1 MGMLSLKRLMG
12 RQRQR
17 EWRRRR
23 QKAQKPRADGSIASE
38 RKGNNYQCGKRLR
51 YSWPNFPEDIWS
63 HIHSLMPLRDAS
75 RAACVSRA
83 FLRSWRCHPNLI
95 FSKRTLGLEQNAC
108 RKSDISRAFTCIV
121 DHILTNHS
129 GNGIKT
135 LNLDIFD
142 CPNLNT
148 CDLNNW
154 LQNAIKPG
162 IEEITLVLPLKHR
175 KVYSFPCSLLFGG
188 SGRSLR
194 YLDINGCSLVGLCL
208 RSLTKLRLC
217 QVLITGDELG
227 CLLANTFALKELEL
241 MKCSEI
247 ICLKVPLLKQLSYL
261 NVFACNMLQMIEI
274 KALNLSTFNFTGST
288 VQFSLGQL
296 LRVKYLN
303 MTCLKK
309 FDVLCYVITKLPYV
323 VPNVETLVVSSITER
338 VDAPMVTAKFLHLK
352 YLSIELAPACSISPE
367 CDYLSLVYFLD
378 ASPVLETFILRE
390 YMEHCSVF
398 DDASP
403 MRLMAEHKKHKNL
416 KNVTMIGFCSAKSM
430 VELTCHILEST
441 TSLECITLDTI
452 VSWYENEE
460 DIIDRCCVRGTRRR
474 ECLSIGTEMILE
486 AHRAIL
492 AIERYILGKV
502 PAAVRLDVHRP
513 CTRCH
518 TV

>member
-1 MGMLSLKRLMG
+1 MGMLSLKRLMA

-247 ICLKVPLLKQLSYL
+247 ICLKD
-261 NVFACNMLQMIEI
+261 
-274 KALNLSTFNFTGST
+274 
-288 VQFSLGQL
+288 
-296 LRVKYLN
+296 LN

-367 CDYLSLVYFLD
+367 CNYLSLVYFLD
-378 ASPVLETFILRE
+378 ASPVLETFILRVVQE

-452 VSWYENEE
+452 ASWYENEE

-502 PAAVRLDVHRP
+502 PAATK
-513 CTRCH
+513 CFA
-518 TV
+518 

>member
-1 MGMLSLKRLMG
+1 MPAPRPVFSFSSPSSSSSPAPGAAAAAAAAADASSG
-12 RQRQR
+12 SGSGADVV
-17 EWRRRR
+17 RRRR
-23 QKAQKPRADGSIASE
+23 NPA
-38 RKGNNYQCGKRLR
+38 
-51 YSWPNFPEDIWS
+51 DIWS

-95 FSKRTLGLEQNAC
+95 FR
-108 RKSDISRAFTCIV
+108 
-121 DHILTNHS
+121 
-129 GNGIKT
+129 
-135 LNLDIFD
+135 
-142 CPNLNT
+142 
-148 CDLNNW
+148 
-154 LQNAIKPG
+154 

-194 YLDINGCSLVGLCL
+194 YLDINGCSFRPMVGLCL

-217 QVLITGDELG
+217 QVRITGDELE
-227 CLLANTFALKELEL
+227 CLLANTIALKELEL

-247 ICLKVPLLKQLSYL
+247 IFLKVPLLKQLSYL

-274 KALNLSTFNFTGST
+274 KALNLSAFNFTGST

-296 LRVKYLN
+296 LRVKDLN

-323 VPNVETLVVSSITER
+323 VPNVETLVVSSITE
-338 VDAPMVTAKFLHLK
+338 
-352 YLSIELAPACSISPE
+352 
-367 CDYLSLVYFLD
+367 
-378 ASPVLETFILRE
+378 E
-390 YMEHCSVF
+390 YMNHCSVF

-403 MRLMAEHKKHKNL
+403 MRLMTEHKKHKNL

-452 VSWYENEE
+452 ASSYENEE

>member
-1 MGMLSLKRLMG
+1 MGMLSLKRLMA

-194 YLDINGCSLVGLCL
+194 YLDING
-208 RSLTKLRLC
+208 
-217 QVLITGDELG
+217 DELE
-227 CLLANTFALKELEL
+227 CLLANTIALKELEL

-247 ICLKVPLLKQLSYL
+247 IFLK
-261 NVFACNMLQMIEI
+261 
-274 KALNLSTFNFTGST
+274 
-288 VQFSLGQL
+288 
-296 LRVKYLN
+296 
-303 MTCLKK
+303 
-309 FDVLCYVITKLPYV
+309 
-323 VPNVETLVVSSITER
+323 
-338 VDAPMVTAKFLHLK
+338 
-352 YLSIELAPACSISPE
+352 
-367 CDYLSLVYFLD
+367 
-378 ASPVLETFILRE
+378 E
-390 YMEHCSVF
+390 YMNHCSVF

-403 MRLMAEHKKHKNL
+403 MRLMTEHKKHKNL

-452 VSWYENEE
+452 ASSYENEE